1 MNSRQ
6 NQIEHPGRSSR
17 KKKRMIHVISVAS
30 FLFFVIILTVL
41 NVTPVMASGSSS
53 DSNLFEPF
61 TEEEDYVFDE
71 EYWSMRR
78 VIFYPIP
85 RTVEEETEVFNNNKG
100 TKYAYI
106 SEGPYLCSPIS
117 REEQTAALTCY
128 NQARGDIV
136 IPEEVDEYQITRI
149 GLSEEE
155 YQEYIH
161 DDYGDYRPYQEVFFP
176 SSCDSVTSVILPE
189 GIKTI
194 GYYSFDHCRALR
206 SIQMPDSLEEIYPAF
221 RWCESLQELTIPAGV
236 RHLELNVPNL
246 KTIRFEGGCPE
257 IEEIRLSDTISEVE
271 LKAPFA
277 GSMRLIVTN
286 RECSLILPSDYTP
299 EAFADL
305 TIEVPVGSELDEILD
320 TYGIY
325 HTPISRDVFL
335 VTEEY
340 VQGQSSERVRAFDY
354 SVEKGD
360 TLCGI
365 SRRYRCTVEDLV
377 RVNEIA
383 NPNLIYIG
391 QELWIPVTE

>member
-1 MNSRQ
+1 MKYTGMRIIN
-6 NQIEHPGRSSR
+6 
-17 KKKRMIHVISVAS
+17 VISF
-30 FLFFVIILTVL
+30 FLFVIVLTVVSV
-41 NVTPVMASGSSS
+41 NPVMASGSSS
-53 DSNLFEPF
+53 DSGLFEPF

-71 EYWSMRR
+71 EYWSRR
-78 VIFYPIP
+78 GVIFYPIP
-85 RTVEEETEVFNNNKG
+85 QTVEEETEIFNGRKDV
-100 TKYAYI
+100 YI
-106 SEGPYLCSPIS
+106 SDGPYLCSPIS
-117 REEQTAALTCY
+117 QEEQTAALTCY

-155 YQEYIH
+155 YQEYING
-161 DDYGDYRPYQEVFFP
+161 DYGDYWPYQEVFFP

-257 IEEIRLSDTISEVE
+257 LEEIRLPDTVSEVE

-286 RECSLILPSDYTP
+286 RECSLTLPSDYTP

-305 TIEVPVGSELDEILD
+305 AIEVPSGSELDEILD

-325 HTPISRDVFL
+325 HTPVSRDVFL

-340 VQGQSSERVRAFDY
+340 AQGQSSERVRAFDY

-360 TLCGI
+360 TLWGI
-365 SRRYRCTVEDLV
+365 SRRYRCTVEELV

-391 QELWIPVTE
+391 QELWVPVTE

>member
-1 MNSRQ
+1 MKYTGMRIIN
-6 NQIEHPGRSSR
+6 
-17 KKKRMIHVISVAS
+17 VISF
-30 FLFFVIILTVL
+30 FLFVIVLTVVSV
-41 NVTPVMASGSSS
+41 NPVMASGSSS
-53 DSNLFEPF
+53 DSGLFEPF

-71 EYWSMRR
+71 EYWSRR
-78 VIFYPIP
+78 GVIFYPIP
-85 RTVEEETEVFNNNKG
+85 QTVEEETEIFNGRKDV
-100 TKYAYI
+100 YI
-106 SEGPYLCSPIS
+106 SDGPYLCSPIS
-117 REEQTAALTCY
+117 QEEQTAALTCY

-155 YQEYIH
+155 YQEYING
-161 DDYGDYRPYQEVFFP
+161 DYGDYRPYREVFFP

-236 RHLELNVPNL
+236 RHLELNAPNL

-257 IEEIRLSDTISEVE
+257 LEEIRLPDTVSEVE

-286 RECSLILPSDYTP
+286 RECSLTLPSDYTP

-305 TIEVPVGSELDEILD
+305 AIEVPSGSELDEILD

-325 HTPISRDVFL
+325 HTPVSRDVFL

-340 VQGQSSERVRAFDY
+340 AHGQTAERVRVFDY

-360 TLCGI
+360 TLWGI
-365 SRRYRCTVEDLV
+365 SRRYRCTVEELV

-383 NPNLIYIG
+383 NPDLIYIG

>member
-1 MNSRQ
+1 MKYTGMRIIN
-6 NQIEHPGRSSR
+6 
-17 KKKRMIHVISVAS
+17 VISF
-30 FLFFVIILTVL
+30 FLFVIVLTVVSV
-41 NVTPVMASGSSS
+41 NPVMASGSSS
-53 DSNLFEPF
+53 DSGLFEPF

-71 EYWSMRR
+71 EYWSRR
-78 VIFYPIP
+78 GVIFYPIP
-85 RTVEEETEVFNNNKG
+85 QTVEEETEIFNGRKDV
-100 TKYAYI
+100 YI
-106 SEGPYLCSPIS
+106 SDGPYLCSPIS
-117 REEQTAALTCY
+117 QEEQTAALTCY

-155 YQEYIH
+155 YQEYING
-161 DDYGDYRPYQEVFFP
+161 DYGDYRPYREVFFP

-236 RHLELNVPNL
+236 RHLELNAPNL

-257 IEEIRLSDTISEVE
+257 IEEIRLPDTVSEVE

-286 RECSLILPSDYTP
+286 RECSLTLPSDYTP

-305 TIEVPVGSELDEILD
+305 AIEVPSGSELDEILD

-325 HTPISRDVFL
+325 HTPVSRDVFL

-340 VQGQSSERVRAFDY
+340 AHGQTAERVRVFDY

-360 TLCGI
+360 TLWGI
-365 SRRYRCTVEDLV
+365 SRRYRCTVEELV

-383 NPNLIYIG
+383 NPDLIYIG

>member
-1 MNSRQ
+1 M
-6 NQIEHPGRSSR
+6 
-17 KKKRMIHVISVAS
+17 KYTRMRIINVVS
-30 FLFFVIILTVL
+30 FLFFAILLTVL
-41 NVTPVMASGSSS
+41 SVTPVMASGSSS
-53 DSNLFEPF
+53 DSGLFEPF

-71 EYWSMRR
+71 EYWEAVS
-78 VIFYPIP
+78 FYPMP
-85 RTVEEETEVFNNNKG
+85 ETPEEET
-100 TKYAYI
+100 KYFGSLFRAGWHIASGSYM
-106 SEGPYLCSPIS
+106 CNPIS
-117 REEQTAALTCY
+117 REERTAALIHY
-128 NQARGDIV
+128 NGAREDIV
-136 IPEEVDEYQITRI
+136 IPEEVNEYQIIRI

-155 YQEYIH
+155 YQQYRHE
-161 DDYGDYRPYQEVFFP
+161 DYGDYRPYQPVFFP

-189 GIKTI
+189 GLETI
-194 GYYSFDHCRALR
+194 GYYAFSHCRALR

-221 RWCESLQELTIPAGV
+221 QRCISLRELTIPSGV
-236 RHLELNVPNL
+236 RYLELNAPNL

-257 IEEIRLSDTISEVE
+257 LEEIRLPDTVSEVE

-286 RECSLILPSDYTP
+286 RECSLTLPSDYTP

-305 TIEVPVGSELDEILD
+305 TIEVPFGSELDEILD

-325 HTPISRDVFL
+325 HTPVSRDVFL

-340 VQGQSSERVRAFDY
+340 AQGQSSERVRAFDY

-360 TLCGI
+360 TLWGI
-365 SRRYRCTVEDLV
+365 SRRYRCTVEELV

>member
-1 MNSRQ
+1 M
-6 NQIEHPGRSSR
+6 
-17 KKKRMIHVISVAS
+17 KKLIKNMFFSIS
-30 FLFFVIILTVL
+30 FPFVLLILL
-41 NVTPVMASGSSS
+41 ALWNVNPVMAAESSS

-71 EYWSMRR
+71 EYWSRR
-78 VIFYPIP
+78 GVIFYPIP
-85 RTVEEETEVFNNNKG
+85 RTVEEETEIFNDNKDRE
-100 TKYAYI
+100 YVYI
-106 SEGPYLCSPIS
+106 SDGPYLCSPIS
-117 REEQTAALTCY
+117 REEQTAALSCY

-136 IPEEVDEYQITRI
+136 IPEKVDEYQIIRI

-155 YQEYIH
+155 YQEYING
-161 DDYGDYRPYQEVFFP
+161 DYGDYRPYQEVFFP

-246 KTIRFEGGCPE
+246 KTIRFEGGCQE
-257 IEEIRLSDTISEVE
+257 IEEIRLSDTVSQVE

-286 RECSLILPSDYTP
+286 SECSLTLPSDYTP

-305 TIEVPVGSELDEILD
+305 TIEVPSGSELDEILD

-325 HTPISRDVFL
+325 HTPVSRDVFL

-340 VQGQSSERVRAFDY
+340 AHGQTAERVRVFDY

-360 TLCGI
+360 TLWGI

-383 NPNLIYIG
+383 NPDLIYIG
-391 QELWIPVTE
+391 QELWIPVAE

>member
-1 MNSRQ
+1 MKYTGMRIIN
-6 NQIEHPGRSSR
+6 
-17 KKKRMIHVISVAS
+17 VISF
-30 FLFFVIILTVL
+30 FLFFIVLTVVSV
-41 NVTPVMASGSSS
+41 NPVMASGSSS
-53 DSNLFEPF
+53 DSGLFEPF

-71 EYWSMRR
+71 EYWSRR
-78 VIFYPIP
+78 GVIFYPIP
-85 RTVEEETEVFNNNKG
+85 QTVEEETEIFNGRKDV
-100 TKYAYI
+100 YI
-106 SEGPYLCSPIS
+106 SDGPYLCSPIS
-117 REEQTAALTCY
+117 QEEQTAALTCY

-155 YQEYIH
+155 YQEYING
-161 DDYGDYRPYQEVFFP
+161 DYGDYRPYREVFFP

-257 IEEIRLSDTISEVE
+257 IEEIRLSDTVSQVE

-286 RECSLILPSDYTP
+286 RECSLTLPSDYTP

-305 TIEVPVGSELDEILD
+305 AIEVPSGSELDEILD

-325 HTPISRDVFL
+325 HTPVSRDVFL

-340 VQGQSSERVRAFDY
+340 AHGQTAERVRVFDY

-360 TLCGI
+360 TLWGI

-383 NPNLIYIG
+383 NPDLIYIG

>member
-1 MNSRQ
+1 MKYTGMRIIN
-6 NQIEHPGRSSR
+6 
-17 KKKRMIHVISVAS
+17 VISF
-30 FLFFVIILTVL
+30 FLFVIVLTVVSV
-41 NVTPVMASGSSS
+41 NPVMASGSSS
-53 DSNLFEPF
+53 DSGLFEPF

-71 EYWSMRR
+71 EYWSRR
-78 VIFYPIP
+78 GVIFYPIP
-85 RTVEEETEVFNNNKG
+85 QTVEEETEIFNGRKDV
-100 TKYAYI
+100 YI
-106 SEGPYLCSPIS
+106 SDGPYLCSPIS
-117 REEQTAALTCY
+117 QEEQTAALTCY

-155 YQEYIH
+155 YQEYING
-161 DDYGDYRPYQEVFFP
+161 DYGDYRPYREVFFP

-257 IEEIRLSDTISEVE
+257 IEEIRLSDTVSQVE

-286 RECSLILPSDYTP
+286 RECSLTLPSDYTP

-305 TIEVPVGSELDEILD
+305 AIEVPSGSELDEILD

-325 HTPISRDVFL
+325 HTPVSRDVFL

-340 VQGQSSERVRAFDY
+340 AHGQTAERVRVFDY

-360 TLCGI
+360 TLWGI
-365 SRRYRCTVEDLV
+365 SRRYRCTVEELV

-383 NPNLIYIG
+383 NPDLIYIG